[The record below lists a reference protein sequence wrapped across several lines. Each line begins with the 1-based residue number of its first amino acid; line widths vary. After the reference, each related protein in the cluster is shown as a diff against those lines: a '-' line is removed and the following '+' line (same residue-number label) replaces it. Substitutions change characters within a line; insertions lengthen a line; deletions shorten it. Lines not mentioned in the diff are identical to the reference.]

1 MKPDLRAFIMKRIW
15 LLITF
20 PNSQRHII
28 TRNLAIIQRT
38 RIIYGLNSRED
49 EAMNQSDIS
58 EKERN
63 LVRKLREY
71 PAKTFA
77 SIKRSF
83 SEIRRA
89 DKPARIDFFGKLGL
103 LIPATASTLIIILIL
118 TFLWLE
124 SATIFGSPQGGP
136 SIIISP
142 TWDPNRN
149 LYGIGVFI
157 AGSLACAGFAIGIAV
172 PLGIGGAIF
181 LSEFCPIR
189 LRAPIRMIVEMMAAI
204 PSIVFGLWALLVIV
218 PFIKNTFAP
227 AVQSNILFSWMPW
240 FQGDSNGFSF
250 LAGGLILAIM
260 LLPTVVAIS
269 NDALQSVPRNLRE
282 ASYALGAT
290 RSETARK
297 IVTSAALPGIGA
309 AVVLSLGRAVGE
321 TMAVLL
327 VTGNSLQIPYSFFD
341 PIYVMTSIIT
351 NQLGYAFVFPLWRSA
366 LFAVAL
372 VLLLMSIAFTVTAK
386 LFIRWGMKTRGYI

>member
-1 MKPDLRAFIMKRIW
+1 MI
-15 LLITF
+15 
-20 PNSQRHII
+20 SQ
-28 TRNLAIIQRT
+28 
-38 RIIYGLNSRED
+38 ED
-49 EAMNQSDIS
+49 EAMTQN
-58 EKERN
+58 EEPERKKN
-63 LVRKLREY
+63 AIRKLRSY
-71 PAKTFA
+71 PAELLIDVK
-77 SIKRSF
+77 SSF
-83 SEIRRA
+83 SELRRA
-89 DKPARIDFFGKLGL
+89 DKPGRVDIFGKIGL
-103 LIPATASTLIIILIL
+103 LVPATASTLIIILIL
-118 TFLWLE
+118 TFLWYE
-124 SATIFGSPQGGP
+124 SAPIFGSPQGGP
-136 SIIISP
+136 GIVVNP

-149 LYGIGVFI
+149 LYGIGIFI
-157 AGSLACAGFAIGIAV
+157 TGSLACAAIAIGIAV

-181 LSEFCPIR
+181 LSEFCPNR
-189 LRAPIRMIVEMMAAI
+189 LRTPLRMIVEMMAAI
-204 PSIVFGLWALLVIV
+204 PSIVYGLWALLVIV
-218 PFIKNTFAP
+218 PYIKNTFAP

-240 FQGDSNGFSF
+240 FQGDTNGLSL

-269 NDALQSVPRNLRE
+269 NDALQAVPRSLRE

-297 IVTSAALPGIGA
+297 IVASAALPGIGA

-327 VTGNSLQIPYSFFD
+327 VTGNSLQVPYSLFD

-372 VLLLMSIAFTVTAK
+372 ILLLMSIAFTVTAK